1 MESTRQKKLGRMIQK
16 EMASIFQKE
25 SRKLFAGKM
34 ISVTVAHVSP
44 DLGLAKI
51 YLSIFPETDKQ
62 EFLEL
67 IKNKSKVLKN
77 ELAKRIR
84 YQVKSI
90 PELAFFIDDSLDY
103 IEHIE
108 DILNDK

>member
-51 YLSIFPETDKQ
+51 
-62 EFLEL
+62 
-67 IKNKSKVLKN
+67 
-77 ELAKRIR
+77 
-84 YQVKSI
+84 
-90 PELAFFIDDSLDY
+90 
-103 IEHIE
+103 
-108 DILNDK
+108 